1 MPYINEESR
10 FPLLF
15 NLVDE
20 ALNKDNDLMMAIIT
34 PRAIPVNTFS
44 SGMNTNITY
53 EFYNPSVV
61 ARQLAFGQL
70 PIRLCYADVIK
81 PREAITCG
89 FDWDKVVQL
98 PPDANTTD
106 IDLSTWIPTSFITES
121 YKSWWQEWRGQLLAA
136 SAHTY
141 RHLIDPEHVILD
153 DAVSFLPTL
162 SPFFI
167 FNFIGN

>member
-1 MPYINEESR
+1 MPYIDEESR

-15 NLVDE
+15 NFADK
-20 ALNKDNDLMMAIIT
+20 ALNKDNDLMMAIII

-44 SGMNTNITY
+44 SRKNTSTTY

-70 PIRLCYADVIK
+70 PIWLCYADVIK
-81 PREAITCG
+81 PRETITSVL
-89 FDWDKVVQL
+89 DWIKVAQLLPDADTKVV
-98 PPDANTTD
+98 
-106 IDLSTWIPTSFITES
+106 DLSTWVPTSFISKS
-121 YKSWWQEWRGQLLAA
+121 YKSRWQEWREQLFAT

-141 RHLIDPEHVILD
+141 RHLIDPEHVIPD
-153 DAVSFLPTL
+153 DAVSFLSTI